1 MVEFKRYLGVWFA
14 SLFIL
19 VVVFFNVFNLW
30 YGFTYKVLPKT
41 EEYLWMFAVSLA
53 LSIAISTLI
62 VLIAAKRSKK

>member
-1 MVEFKRYLGVWFA
+1 MVEFKRYSGIWFA

-41 EEYLWMFAVSLA
+41 EEYLWMFSVSLL
-53 LSIAISTLI
+53 LSILISTLI
-62 VLIAAKRSKK
+62 VIIAAKKSKK